1 MNLETMPSGELTVS
15 NQRSISRL
23 VAQAGQMLLAHGAES
38 TLVCDIMR
46 RIGLACGVHE
56 VAVALSANALVV
68 TTVMDGHCIT
78 TTRSCADRGINMRV
92 ITQIQR
98 ICIMMERGLLD
109 AAMAQKKLNTI
120 SPERYNRW
128 LVVLMIGLSCA
139 AFSHLA
145 GGDWGVFIM
154 TFLASAGGMIV
165 RQEIGHRHFNPL
177 LNFAATAFVTT
188 LISAQAEIY
197 QIGNLPTVAMAS
209 SVLMLVPGFPLINS
223 VADMLKG
230 HINMGIA
237 RFVMASLLTLATCL
251 GIVAA
256 MSVTGIWGVGNLM
269 NIFDLTLGLLN
280 DMFFAAI
287 PAVGF
292 ALVFNVPQRAL
303 IYCAVGGAIGHG
315 SRYLMM
321 QFGVPIEWATF
332 FAATLV
338 GMIGVHWSHRFLAHP
353 KVFTV
358 AALIPMVPG
367 VFAYKAM
374 IAMVEINH
382 LGYSPELIATCME
395 NFLKAMF
402 IIAGLAVG
410 LAVPGLLFYRRRPI
424 V

>member
-1 MNLETMPSGELTVS
+1 MDEL
-15 NQRSISRL
+15 
-23 VAQAGQMLLAHGAES
+23 
-38 TLVCDIMR
+38 
-46 RIGLACGVHE
+46 
-56 VAVALSANALVV
+56 
-68 TTVMDGHCIT
+68 
-78 TTRSCADRGINMRV
+78 
-92 ITQIQR
+92 
-98 ICIMMERGLLD
+98 
-109 AAMAQKKLNTI
+109 
-120 SPERYNRW
+120 
-128 LVVLMIGLSCA
+128 
-139 AFSHLA
+139 
-145 GGDWGVFIM
+145 
-154 TFLASAGGMIV
+154 
-165 RQEIGHRHFNPL
+165 
-177 LNFAATAFVTT
+177 
-188 LISAQAEIY
+188 
-197 QIGNLPTVAMAS
+197 
-209 SVLMLVPGFPLINS
+209 
-223 VADMLKG
+223 
-230 HINMGIA
+230 
-237 RFVMASLLTLATCL
+237 
-251 GIVAA
+251 
-256 MSVTGIWGVGNLM
+256 MSVFELA
-269 NIFDLTLGLLN
+269 LGLLN

-292 ALVFNVPQRAL
+292 AMVFNVPQRAL
-303 IYCAVGGAIGHG
+303 VYCAVGGAIGHG

-321 QFGVPIEWATF
+321 HFGLPIEWATF

>member
-1 MNLETMPSGELTVS
+1 
-15 NQRSISRL
+15 
-23 VAQAGQMLLAHGAES
+23 
-38 TLVCDIMR
+38 
-46 RIGLACGVHE
+46 
-56 VAVALSANALVV
+56 
-68 TTVMDGHCIT
+68 
-78 TTRSCADRGINMRV
+78 
-92 ITQIQR
+92 
-98 ICIMMERGLLD
+98 
-109 AAMAQKKLNTI
+109 
-120 SPERYNRW
+120 
-128 LVVLMIGLSCA
+128 
-139 AFSHLA
+139 
-145 GGDWGVFIM
+145 
-154 TFLASAGGMIV
+154 
-165 RQEIGHRHFNPL
+165 
-177 LNFAATAFVTT
+177 
-188 LISAQAEIY
+188 
-197 QIGNLPTVAMAS
+197 
-209 SVLMLVPGFPLINS
+209 
-223 VADMLKG
+223 
-230 HINMGIA
+230 
-237 RFVMASLLTLATCL
+237 
-251 GIVAA
+251 
-256 MSVTGIWGVGNLM
+256 M

-303 IYCAVGGAIGHG
+303 IYCAVGGAISHG